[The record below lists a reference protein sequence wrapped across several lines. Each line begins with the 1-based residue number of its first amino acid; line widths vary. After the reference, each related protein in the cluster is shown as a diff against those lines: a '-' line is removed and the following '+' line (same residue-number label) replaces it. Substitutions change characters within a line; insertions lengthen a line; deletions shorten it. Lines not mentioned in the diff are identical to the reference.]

1 MYDGVDDDD
10 SLLGV
15 TNGKITPTRIGNE
28 ISSLIKVNIF
38 LVVHGVTNPVDIIE
52 WVIVIVQ

>member
-28 ISSLIKVNIF
+28 ISSLIKVNIS
-38 LVVHGVTNPVDIIE
+38 
-52 WVIVIVQ
+52 